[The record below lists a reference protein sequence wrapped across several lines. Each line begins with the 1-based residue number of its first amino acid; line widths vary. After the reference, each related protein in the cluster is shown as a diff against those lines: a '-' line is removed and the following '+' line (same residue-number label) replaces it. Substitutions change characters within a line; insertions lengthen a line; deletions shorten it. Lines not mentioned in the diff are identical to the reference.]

1 MNTFIYN
8 VFKGARFFTLEFIAL
23 YLASLNIKNVKQ
35 IPMKKIV
42 LAISLLVGLNSFAQN
57 RACSTMENFDRL
69 KNNHPEMISQMEE
82 IEVQTQNF
90 IQSQQTSRTIGGTN
104 SVMVVRNI
112 PVVVHVLYNT
122 SAQNIS
128 DAQILSQIT
137 ILNNDFRKLNADRV
151 NVPSTFSALAVDAEI
166 NFCLASVSPTGSA
179 TTGITRT
186 QTSVTSFSTDD
197 KMKSTATGGV
207 NPWSTDKYL
216 NIWVCNLGGGI
227 LGYAQFPGGPVST
240 DGVVIGY
247 NYFGN
252 TGTAV
257 APFNKG
263 RTGTHEVG
271 HWLNLRHIWG
281 DAACGSDLV
290 SDTPTHNT
298 SNYGCPSH
306 PKSNSCGTTAEMWM
320 NYMDYTDDACMYMFS
335 SGQKTRMQALFGTG
349 GARSSLLTSNGCG
362 TASTP
367 TTTCSTPSGLTT
379 SSLTASSVT
388 TNWGAVTGASSYNV
402 RIKSQVSTTWTN
414 STSTTTS
421 RAFSGLT
428 ASTGYEFQVQTVCSS
443 GTSAYS
449 TSRTFTTTATTTPTG
464 ATLTVGAGTG
474 TTTIAPYGT
483 YYMDQKVQFIMTKAE
498 LVAAGYTSA
507 NNVLRSL
514 AFNAATVSSQTMNA
528 FTIKMRHTTAS
539 SFSSTSF
546 MSATGMITVHN
557 ANKVA
562 TTGWNTHTFT
572 TPFNYNGTDNVLIE
586 ICWNNSS
593 YTTDSKVF
601 ATTLSTNNTLYTK
614 ADVASGGVC
623 ANTTGTLST
632 TRPNMRFYFSGNS
645 TAPSARIGDEE
656 IVEAIDLNEVE
667 LAVKLF
673 PNPTSSL
680 LNVEYTTSEEESQA
694 VITVYN
700 MMGSVIASFE
710 ENSIDKGAHTFVIDM
725 NTNDKLS
732 QLSNGIYLC
741 SVSLNGQMKTAR
753 FAIQK

>member
-1 MNTFIYN
+1 
-8 VFKGARFFTLEFIAL
+8 
-23 YLASLNIKNVKQ
+23 LASLTLNVKQ

-69 KNNHPEMISQMEE
+69 KNLHPEMISQMEE

-90 IQSQQTSRTIGGTN
+90 VQSEQTARTIGGNN

-128 DAQILSQIT
+128 DAQIQSQIT

-151 NVPSTFSALAVDAEI
+151 NIPSTFSALAADAEI
-166 NFCLASVSPTGSA
+166 NFCLASVSPTGVA

-186 QTSVTSFSTDD
+186 STTVTSFGSDD
-197 KMKSTATGGV
+197 KMKSSSTGGV
-207 NPWSTDKYL
+207 TAWPTDKYL
-216 NIWVCNLGGGI
+216 NIWVCNLGGGL

-247 NYFGN
+247 KYFGN

-263 RTGTHEVG
+263 RTATHEVG

-281 DAACGSDLV
+281 DATCGSDLV

-306 PKSNSCGTTAEMWM
+306 PKSNSCGTTAEMFM

-335 SGQKTRMQALFGTG
+335 TGQKTRMQALFGTG
-349 GARSSLLTSNGCG
+349 GARASLLTSNGCG
-362 TASTP
+362 TVSTP
-367 TTTCSTPSGLTT
+367 TTTCSVPSGLST
-379 SSLTASSVT
+379 SSLTSSSVT
-388 TNWGAVTGASSYNV
+388 LNWGAVSGASSYNV
-402 RIKSQVSTTWTN
+402 RIKSQASTTWT
-414 STSTTTS
+414 SATSTTTS
-421 RAFSGLT
+421 KGFTGLA
-428 ASTGYEFQVQTVCSS
+428 ASTAYEFQVQTVCAS
-443 GTSAYS
+443 GTSAFS
-449 TSRTFTTTATTTPTG
+449 TSGTFTTTATTTTTTPTG
-464 ATLTVGAGTG
+464 ATVTVGTGTG
-474 TTTIAPYGT
+474 TTAIAPYGT
-483 YYMDQKVQFIMTKAE
+483 YYMDEKVQFIMTKAE

-528 FTIKMRHTTAS
+528 FTIKMRHTTS
-539 SFSSTSF
+539 TSFSSTSF
-546 MSATGMITVHN
+546 MSSTGMTTVYTG
-557 ANKVA
+557 NKVA

-593 YTTDSKVF
+593 YTSDSKVY
-601 ATTLSTNNTLYTK
+601 ATTLSTYNTLYTK

-623 ANTTGTLST
+623 ANTTGTRST
-632 TRPNMRFYFSGNS
+632 TRPNMRFYFSGTS
-645 TAPSARIGDEE
+645 TAPSARFGDEE
-656 IVEAIDLNEVE
+656 IVEAIDLNEIE
-667 LAVKLF
+667 LSVKLF
-673 PNPTSSL
+673 PNPASSV
-680 LNVEYTTSEEESQA
+680 LNVEYTTTEEESQA
-694 VITVYN
+694 VIIVYN
-700 MMGSVIASFE
+700 MMGAVIASFE
-710 ENSIDKGAHTFVIDM
+710 ENSTDKGAHTFAIDM
-725 NTNDKLS
+725 NTSDKLS

-741 SVSLNGQMKTAR
+741 SVSVNGQMKTAR